1 MRNLLLFIFL
11 FMFTTLSCKKEN
23 SLLVSGIVVESKGCL
38 PDSWLVA
45 ILDPDFSK
53 HPFLHPTVLDCAA
66 CYNCSNSVFIS
77 LNPELAVPGTKIR
90 FEYDQ
95 TEVSCLSSSEAPEHI
110 RVKEIYKFN

>member
-77 LNPELAVPGTKIR
+77 LNPDLAVPGTKIR
-90 FEYDQ
+90 FEYDR

>member
-11 FMFTTLSCKKEN
+11 FMFTRLSCKKEN

-38 PDSWLVA
+38 PDSWLVV

-77 LNPELAVPGTKIR
+77 LNPDLAVPGTKIR
-90 FEYDQ
+90 FEYDR